1 MGTGSRRQAVELIK
15 VFFKVGALNE
25 MAYRANFWIQLF
37 ESLLGMGTALA
48 TVFIVFAQ
56 TEELGGW
63 RRSELISLLGIYFLV
78 LGSINF
84 VIAPSLN
91 KFMQDVVDGNLD
103 FTLTKPADSQLLVSI
118 SEFRLWKLID
128 VSMGFIVLAVG
139 LSQRTVEIGL
149 QQTLFFAISLS
160 TAAVIIY
167 SFWVVLATLAFWF
180 IRIENITQVFWAM
193 YVAGRWPVTIYPDWL
208 KWILTILVPIA
219 FAVTVPA
226 EAVSGRLEGSTL
238 TGAILLAMALFI
250 FSRWFWK
257 IGVKFYA
264 GASA

>member
-1 MGTGSRRQAVELIK
+1 
-15 VFFKVGALNE
+15 VFFKVGVLNE

-37 ESLLGMGTALA
+37 ESLLGLGTALA
-48 TVFIVFAQ
+48 TVFVVFAQ
-56 TEELGGW
+56 TDQLGGW
-63 RRSELISLLGIYFLV
+63 HRSELISLLGIYFLV

-84 VIAPSLN
+84 VIAPSLS

-118 SEFRLWKLID
+118 SEFRIWKLID
-128 VSMGFIVLAVG
+128 VIMGFIVLGVG
-139 LSQRTVEIGL
+139 LSQRAAEIGL
-149 QQTLFFAISLS
+149 QQALVFGVSLVAAGAI
-160 TAAVIIY
+160 VY

-208 KWILTILVPIA
+208 RWILTMLVPIA

-226 EAVSGRLEGSTL
+226 QAVSGRLDGGTL
-238 TGAILLAMALFI
+238 GGAILLAAALLI

-257 IGVKFYA
+257 IGVRFYA